1 MSSHQV
7 IVREQ
12 FEQTEQFGQF
22 EQFEHVHQ
30 AHENQLVRSLRAG
43 RGALIFG
50 EAGTGK
56 SHLASRV
63 LTDEGYPDQIANP
76 SPPAVRRT
84 VPLTTA
90 FDGLVHALDLDG
102 RPATADEA
110 VIAVQDHLTPA
121 RSGTCAPL
129 LRIDGA
135 HLLDSASAAVIA
147 ELVRLRAITLVAT
160 ARPHSASAAPWH
172 GLWRD
177 DVLDRIDLHALAPHE
192 TAGLLTTIVGEPV
205 APDVV
210 QHLWDRSGGNV
221 LHLREL
227 TTGLHARSDLTRS
240 GLAATERVRSLS
252 ITPEPVPALLTVATT
267 ELADLNDQAL
277 QALRALALLGPLTLG
292 TLLDS
297 VDRETVESLL
307 HRGLIR
313 TRPAER
319 LPELMVEPAHNLLRE
334 ALLSTTPPDQRQEIL
349 QEAAGRG
356 ANGGVLGRQAVLLLL
371 SKGWP
376 LGYATIRSAV
386 AEAFAHRR
394 PDEVV
399 WLIDATF
406 GPTGSNRLSTI
417 ETITLLL
424 DRAEAHRL
432 LSHTDAALD
441 DIAELLP
448 QLRGAVA
455 AAPADARLPMLVLT
469 AARLRADLEQHDRD
483 DLDAALS
490 SLAEA
495 NQWMAELPTSGDSD
509 QPRIE
514 LEVSRLRHLG
524 YAGRHRDSGP
534 RSLDLLGEIAD
545 PRVALPL
552 VYPTGLGLLQAG
564 RFEETWNIAARY
576 RAAIAAGSDVH
587 GDAAAELAALGVLA
601 HLGAGEIDQLE
612 AMTPTRFENPPT
624 GAPWLNAQVGA
635 GLTAAARGTWSQ
647 AQSKLGPVHEH
658 LDLHGPPGIGAY
670 ARGVEA
676 LAAAAGGEPAR
687 AQDLLTAV
695 RAMARSQTAVL
706 SGELRLLRLDTM
718 LWLRAPSL
726 PRAARALASWAHLS
740 GLMRIEMEALHRS
753 LVLDLRAGRPPYDGV
768 LERLRQLRAH
778 LASPRVDA
786 LLSHAEALVRTDADL
801 AGIAER
807 QLNERGLWLP
817 PGPQTRHLTPRE
829 REVAALARA
838 RLTSRTIATRLG
850 VSARTVDSHLA
861 SVFAKLG
868 VSSREELTHALR

>member
-1 MSSHQV
+1 MSVRPHDVAGPASASSHRIDHVTQV
-7 IVREQ
+7 
-12 FEQTEQFGQF
+12 

-30 AHENQLVRSLRAG
+30 AHEIQLVRSLRAG
-43 RGALIFG
+43 RGVLVFG

-56 SHLASRV
+56 SHLVSRV
-63 LTDEGYPDQIANP
+63 LTQEGYPDEIAHS
-76 SPPAVRRT
+76 SPPALQRT
-84 VPLTTA
+84 VPLTTT
-90 FDGLVHALDLDG
+90 FDGLVHALGLDS
-102 RPATADEA
+102 RPATTDQAA
-110 VIAVQDHLTPA
+110 IAVQKHLTPA
-121 RSGTCAPL
+121 RSSACAPL
-129 LRIDGA
+129 LRIDRA

-147 ELVRLRAITLVAT
+147 EMVRLRKITLVAT
-160 ARPHSASAAPWH
+160 ARPHTASAAPWH

-177 DVLDRIDLHALAPHE
+177 EVLDRLDLHALAPDE
-192 TAGLLTTIVGEPV
+192 IAELLTTMVGEPV

-210 QHLWDRSGGNV
+210 RHLWDRSGGNV

-227 TTGLHARSDLTRS
+227 TTGLPARS
-240 GLAATERVRSLS
+240 GLAATDQISSLT

-267 ELADLNDQAL
+267 ELAGLSDRAL

-297 VDRETVESLL
+297 VDRDTVENLL

-334 ALLSTTPPDQRQEIL
+334 ALLSTTPPHQRQEIL

-356 ANGGVLGRQAVLLLL
+356 ASGGVLGRQAVLLLL

-406 GPTGSNRLSTI
+406 GPTGTNRLSTI

-432 LSHTDAALD
+432 LSHTDDALD

-483 DLDAALS
+483 DLDAALN

-495 NQWMAELPTSGDSD
+495 NRWMAELPTSGNSNR
-509 QPRIE
+509 PRIE

-524 YAGRHRDSGP
+524 YAGRHRDSGA
-534 RSLDLLGEIAD
+534 RSLDLLNEIAD
-545 PRVALPL
+545 PRVVLPL

-564 RFEETWNIAARY
+564 RFEETWSIAARY

-612 AMTPTRFENPPT
+612 ALTPTRFENPPT

-647 AQSKLGPVHEH
+647 AQSRLCRVHEQ

-687 AQDLLTAV
+687 AQDLLTTI

-768 LERLRQLRAH
+768 LERLRQLRAQFT
-778 LASPRVDA
+778 SPRVDA
-786 LLSHAEALVRTDADL
+786 LLAHAEALVRADADL

-817 PGPQTRHLTPRE
+817 PGPQTRSLTPRE